1 MITVIQQGFFT
12 TVQDEGRWGYQAY
25 GLPTA
30 GVMDRYA
37 GRMVNLLAGN
47 KVQAAVLEMTSFG
60 AAFKFDEEQLV
71 AVGGADMQ
79 VRVNGVAVPNWS
91 AFWVPKNGE
100 VRFEEAVTG
109 YRAYMAVHG
118 GIDVPLVLGSRS
130 TCVKA
135 GVGGCEGRT
144 LRQGDILYVGHAAE
158 EDAAKAQTL
167 PSDYIPSYSG
177 KVWVRVM
184 LGPQQDMFAEEAI
197 ATFFAK
203 PYTVTKQAD
212 RVGYR
217 LTGSRIFPIS
227 KADIISD
234 AVYQGAIQI
243 ASHGMPFIMLADHQT
258 TGGFAKLGYVV
269 RSDLFKVAQTKA
281 GDSIRFRC
289 VSEDEAIEAL
299 ALEQQKFQV
308 ISKILKA

>member
-25 GLPTA
+25 GMPTA

-37 GRMVNLLAGN
+37 GRIVNLLAGN
-47 KVQAAVLEMTSFG
+47 EVRASVLEMTSLG
-60 AAFKFDEEQLV
+60 AVLKFDEERLV

-79 VRVNGVAVPNWS
+79 VTVNGIAVPNWS
-91 AFWVPKNGE
+91 AFLVPRNGE
-100 VRFEEAVTG
+100 IQFGEAVTG
-109 YRAYMAVHG
+109 YRAYLAVQG

-135 GVGGCEGRT
+135 GVGGYEGRP
-144 LRQGDILYVGHAAE
+144 LRQGDVLYVGQAGEGAARPQSL
-158 EDAAKAQTL
+158 A
-167 PSDYIPSYSG
+167 SDYIPSYGG
-177 KVWVRVM
+177 KVSIRVM
-184 LGPQQDMFAEEAI
+184 LGPQQDMFSEEAI
-197 ATFFAK
+197 ASFFAK
-203 PYTVTKQAD
+203 PYKVTKQAD

-217 LTGSRIFPIS
+217 LTGSRILPIS

-258 TGGFAKLGYVV
+258 SGGFAKLGYVI
-269 RSDLFKVAQTKA
+269 RSDLPKVAQTKT
-281 GDSIRFRC
+281 GDSIRFC
-289 VSEDEAIEAL
+289 GVSEAEAIVAL
-299 ALEQQKFQV
+299 RAEQQLYQTIV
-308 ISKILKA
+308 TALRA